1 MIKNSNSYQYYVD
14 NDQAIAQHYQN
25 FYEQSITQNLS
36 YWSEG
41 DTDMRFLAGDQQIF
55 NDLYGNL
62 PSYNRRTFS
71 FNRILRIRNMITG
84 FQRRNRKT
92 TLAIPI
98 EGSDELTADQ
108 FSKVLFYANQN
119 SGALDCISN
128 AFEGAINTGMNL
140 ISVYMDYRSDPVNGD
155 IKCDVLPYNSFLIDP
170 FFTKPD
176 LSDCRGISTRRWV
189 TVQEAISLLP
199 EQKDVIMNLPI
210 GNKNQDGK
218 YQFQPQNYN
227 YTYDNLLTYDEY
239 WYMSNRN
246 AKMIVDVNTG
256 DSIEWSGN
264 DENLKYYL
272 NQFNQLTVV
281 DITVPSVKLAILV
294 QGRVLYHGPSPIG
307 SDKYPFVPVLAYY
320 YPEIPYF
327 PLRVQG
333 VVRGLRDAQYL
344 YNRRRIIELQ
354 ILESQINSGV
364 KFKEDALVNPK
375 DAFLSGTGRS
385 LALKKEANMEDVQQI
400 QPPQVPPSM
409 IQLSELLAKEVME
422 ISGVNEEL
430 LGSAQDDKAGIL
442 SMLRQGAG
450 LTTLQKLFDQ
460 LDHSQM
466 LLGKLYVDLIQK
478 NWTPGKIKRIINEEP
493 SDQFYTRAFQ
503 KYDMTLEEGLYS
515 STQKQVRFNQ
525 LIELQQILGPMGI
538 NIPIPEYLD
547 SLQIQGKKQLQDA
560 LQQQQA
566 TTQLQQQ
573 AQQQALQQQIQ
584 YESALK
590 EAEIR
595 KKNAEVLA
603 DEGLGKERLAR
614 IEENRALAIE
624 RIAEAEKDRSMGV
637 YHEMKAMKE
646 LQEIDMNQIQKFI
659 EIIKSMRDLQQVESI
674 PEMQSVKKADEEYN
688 TLGTNYKSPQQN
700 DMQNLM
706 ESLNVGQS

>member
-14 NDQAIAQHYQN
+14 NDQAVAQHYQN

-41 DTDMRFLAGDQQIF
+41 DTDMRFIAGDQQIY

-62 PSYNRRTFS
+62 PSFNRRTFN

-84 FQRRNRKT
+84 YQRRNRKT
-92 TLAIPI
+92 SLVVPI
-98 EGSDELTADQ
+98 EGSDEETADQ

-119 SGALDCISN
+119 SAALECISN
-128 AFEGAINTGMNL
+128 SFEGAINTGMNL

-155 IKCDVLPYNSFLIDP
+155 IKCDTLSYNSFLIDP
-170 FFTKPD
+170 FFTKAD

-189 TVQEAISLLP
+189 TKQEAMSLLP
-199 EQKDVIMNLPI
+199 EQKEIIQNLPTS
-210 GNKNQDGK
+210 NKNQDGK

-239 WYMSNRN
+239 WYMSQRT
-246 AKMIVDVNTG
+246 AKMVVDVNTG
-256 DSIEWSGN
+256 DSIEWAGN
-264 DENLKYYL
+264 EENLKYYL
-272 NQFNQLTVV
+272 NQFKQLTMVEV
-281 DITVPSVKLAILV
+281 SVPSVRLAILV
-294 QGRVLYHGPSPIG
+294 QGRVLYHGPNPMG
-307 SDKYPFVPVLAYY
+307 SDMYPFVPVLAYY

-354 ILESQINSGV
+354 ILESQINSGI
-364 KFKEDALVNPK
+364 KFKENALVNPK

-385 LALKKEANMEDVQQI
+385 LAIKQEASMEDVQQI
-400 QPPQVPPSM
+400 PAPQVPPSM

-430 LGSAQDDKAGIL
+430 LGTAQDDKAGIL

-450 LTTLQKLFDQ
+450 LTTLQKIFDQ

-466 LLGKLYVDLIQK
+466 LLGKIYIDLIQK
-478 NWTPGKIKRIINEEP
+478 NWTPGKIKRIINQEP

-503 KYDMTLEEGLYS
+503 KYDMELEEGVYS
-515 STQKQVRFNQ
+515 NTQKQVRFNQ
-525 LIELQQILGPMGI
+525 LVELRNLGFEVPVQEFI
-538 NIPIPEYLD
+538 D
-547 SLQIQGKKQLQDA
+547 SLQIQGKKQLKDA
-560 LQQQQA
+560 LLQQQEI
-566 TTQLQQQ
+566 TQLQQQ
-573 AQQQALQQQIQ
+573 AQQQALEQQIQ
-584 YESALK
+584 YDSALK

-624 RIAEAEKDRSMGV
+624 RLAEAEKDRSMGV
-637 YHEMKAMKE
+637 YNEIKAAKE
-646 LQEIDMNQIQKFI
+646 LNDIDLMQLQKFL
-659 EIIKSMRDLQQVESI
+659 EIIKSLRDLQEAESYSDYKNVE
-674 PEMQSVKKADEEYN
+674 KADEEYN
-688 TLGTNYKSPQQN
+688 SLGTNYKSTQPSIEN
-700 DMQNLM
+700 ERENIL
-706 ESLNVGQS
+706 ESLNVE